1 VILIFRWSLPIWDN
15 QGHDFVDSRE
25 HALLLLARSMS
36 QTVLM
41 PKPTD
46 SWINGIC
53 RRFSQATGWALRYES
68 TSSRSVPGFGP
79 RAVEASPLW
88 ETQLNADNGLSG
100 RLVLD
105 RPDDSLV
112 EQELSRILAL
122 SELLAELVS
131 QAELAQ
137 WELECR
143 SQEFETLVD
152 IGRLIP
158 SDEDLSTALNRLVK
172 ASVQL
177 TGFRSAGF
185 FLLDPSGAHLSLK
198 AEHHQ
203 ESRSIPFPNRDLGME
218 APDFA
223 AIQNGRGQLSADA
236 SPMEA
241 LWLPRG
247 AATGVVLGVH
257 LEDGPLGTLWAYDRR
272 HREPDLRE
280 WHVLESI
287 GAQLSAVFERT
298 VLQHESSTEHR
309 LRQDVRVASEQQ
321 NSGVFQNL
329 PAGIGFE
336 TAGFCTSR
344 YELGGDLC
352 EAISLDSHRTVIL
365 LGDACG
371 DSVPAAM
378 VMSAVRGAVH
388 SLVHPGNPRV
398 LDANHMMERLNRA
411 LHAVTPPHQFMS
423 LVYLVID
430 TQHQTLTYSNAGH
443 PSPIHLHQGEVRELQ
458 SHGVLAGV
466 LESATY
472 GSSTSRISQGD
483 LLILFTDGITEAM
496 SDRCTM
502 FRSRGIIDTVKD
514 HAHQSA
520 KRVLE
525 AITQR
530 LKEHTGGITD
540 DDRTLAVLRF
550 R

>member
-1 VILIFRWSLPIWDN
+1 
-15 QGHDFVDSRE
+15 
-25 HALLLLARSMS
+25 MS
-36 QTVLM
+36 QKVLL

-53 RRFSQATGWALRYES
+53 RRFSQATGWPLRYEAS
-68 TSSRSVPGFGP
+68 SSRAVPGFGLRSP
-79 RAVEASPLW
+79 AGAPLW
-88 ETQLNADNGLSG
+88 QTELHGDNGLSG
-100 RLVLD
+100 RLILD
-105 RPDDSLV
+105 RPDDSLI
-112 EQELSRILAL
+112 EQEFPRILAL

-137 WELECR
+137 WELEQR

-152 IGRLIP
+152 IGRLVP
-158 SDEDLSTALNRLVK
+158 SDDDLSSALTRLVQ

-177 TGFRSAGF
+177 TGFRSAAF
-185 FLLDPSGAHLSLK
+185 FLLDPSGDRLSLK
-198 AEHHQ
+198 AEYHQ
-203 ESRSIPFPNRDLGME
+203 ELRCVPFPMRDLEME
-218 APDFA
+218 APDFPA
-223 AIQNGRGQLSADA
+223 LQNGRGLISADA
-236 SPMEA
+236 SPLEA

-247 AATGVVLGVH
+247 TATGVVLGVH

-272 HREPDLRE
+272 HREPELRE

-287 GAQLSAVFERT
+287 AAQLSAVFERT

-309 LRQDVRVASEQQ
+309 LRHDVRVASEQ
-321 NSGVFQNL
+321 NDHAVFQNL
-329 PAGIGFE
+329 SANAGFE

-352 EAISLDSHRTVIL
+352 EAISLDEHRTVII

-388 SLVHPGNPRV
+388 SLVDPEDDQV
-398 LDANHMMERLNRA
+398 LKTGRMMERLNRA
-411 LHAVTPPHQFMS
+411 LYAVTPPHQFMS
-423 LVYLVID
+423 LIYLVID
-430 TQHQTLTYSNAGH
+430 TENLTITYSNAGH
-443 PSPIHLHQGEVRELQ
+443 PAPIHLHEGEVRELQ

-472 GSSTSRISQGD
+472 DSSVCPIRPDD

-496 SDRCTM
+496 SDRCTL

-514 HAHQSA
+514 YCDQPA
-520 KRVLE
+520 KWILE
-525 AITQR
+525 AISER
-530 LKEHTGGITD
+530 LKAHTGGTAN
-540 DDRTLAVLRF
+540 DDRTLAVIRF

>member
-1 VILIFRWSLPIWDN
+1 MQRPLRI
-15 QGHDFVDSRE
+15 GHF
-25 HALLLLARSMS
+25 MS
-36 QTVLM
+36 QMVLM
-41 PKPTD
+41 PKATD

-53 RRFSQATGWALRYES
+53 RRFSQATGWPMRYEAVPG
-68 TSSRSVPGFGP
+68 RAVPGFGP
-79 RAVEASPLW
+79 RSPAGSPLW
-88 ETQLNADNGLSG
+88 QTDLHGDNGLSG

-105 RPDDSLV
+105 RPDDSLI
-112 EQELSRILAL
+112 EQEFPRILAL

-137 WELECR
+137 WELERR

-158 SDEDLSTALNRLVK
+158 SDEDLATALYRLVK

-185 FLLDPSGAHLSLK
+185 FLLDPTGERLTLK
-198 AEHHQ
+198 AEYHQ
-203 ESRSIPFPNRDLGME
+203 EPRQIPFPARDLGME
-218 APDFA
+218 APDFKVFTS
-223 AIQNGRGQLSADA
+223 GRAQLSADA
-236 SPMEA
+236 SPLES
-241 LWLPRG
+241 LWLSRG
-247 AATGVVLGVH
+247 TATGVVLGVH
-257 LEDGPLGTLWAYDRR
+257 LDEGPLGTLWAYDRR
-272 HREPDLRE
+272 HREPELRE

-287 GAQLSAVFERT
+287 SAQLSAVFERT

-309 LRQDVRVASEQQ
+309 LRHDVRVASEQQ
-321 NSGVFQNL
+321 DQGVFQNL
-329 PAGIGFE
+329 PANVGFE

-352 EAISLDSHRTVIL
+352 EAISLDEHRTVIL

-388 SLVHPGNPRV
+388 SLVHPKDEQV
-398 LDANHMMERLNRA
+398 LDAERMMERLNRT
-411 LHAVTPPHQFMS
+411 LHAVTPAHQFMS

-430 TQHQTLTYSNAGH
+430 TQNRTVSYCNAGH
-443 PSPIHLHQGEVRELQ
+443 PAPIHLHQGKVRELH

-466 LESATY
+466 LDSATY
-472 GSSTSRISQGD
+472 GSCTFPISRDD

-496 SDRCTM
+496 SDRCTL

-514 HAHQSA
+514 HSPNSA
-520 KRVLE
+520 KRVLD
-525 AITQR
+525 AISER
-530 LKEHTGGITD
+530 LKAHTGGITD